1 MMQVV
6 LEVET
11 PLSTTVNVSN
21 HKLMLYQK
29 LKMNIQVKEEKHFK
43 RQKN

>member
-1 MMQVV
+1 MMRVI

-21 HKLMLYQK
+21 WIK
-29 LKMNIQVKEEKHFK
+29 LKTDKQVK
-43 RQKN
+43 